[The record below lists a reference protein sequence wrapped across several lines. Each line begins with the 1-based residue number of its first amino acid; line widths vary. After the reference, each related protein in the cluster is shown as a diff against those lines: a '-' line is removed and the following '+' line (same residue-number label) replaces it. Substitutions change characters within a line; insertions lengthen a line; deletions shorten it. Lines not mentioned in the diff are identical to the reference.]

1 MEFLERHPQSHGLAD
16 LVLDF
21 ALAHPLGEML
31 ELPEFFLLGR
41 MITKSKCMLST
52 LVHLTLSMNIVVRED
67 VKIYLARLSSKVKL
81 AQTQYQTA
89 SSRFRGTP
97 ENGVGA

>member
-41 MITKSKCMLST
+41 MIPNPNVCFPHWS
-52 LVHLTLSMNIVVRED
+52 I
-67 VKIYLARLSSKVKL
+67 
-81 AQTQYQTA
+81 
-89 SSRFRGTP
+89 
-97 ENGVGA
+97 